1 MTLSEK
7 IINNVELAEKYL
19 NNEYDTAPKE
29 IIPFNRITST
39 DINRTEFYKANN
51 DIIGVFDN
59 IKFNPTDSYIFIY
72 EDVIDKLIIKYWNAN
87 NRKKTIED
95 KVEEFYNEF
104 KEFKNVTIAYKHFID
119 SDRLFED

>member
-19 NNEYDTAPKE
+19 NNEYDTTPKE
-29 IIPFNRITST
+29 IIPFNRITGT
-39 DINRTEFYKANN
+39 DINRMEFYKANN
-51 DIIGVFDN
+51 NIIGVFDD

-72 EDVIDKLIIKYWNAN
+72 EDVIDKLIIKYWNSN